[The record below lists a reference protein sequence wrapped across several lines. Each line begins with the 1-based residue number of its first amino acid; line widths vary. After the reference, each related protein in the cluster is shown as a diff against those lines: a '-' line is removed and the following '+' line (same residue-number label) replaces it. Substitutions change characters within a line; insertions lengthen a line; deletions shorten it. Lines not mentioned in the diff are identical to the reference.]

1 MVERRYGDG
10 ESAMGYL
17 LPAEYELYG
26 LAAETADALVTM
38 ASALME
44 AHCRRPTLM
53 AAEYTE
59 RIRLTAGAQT
69 GRLSYGPLLD
79 GALISARVRYA
90 RGRRGEAAELS
101 AGHEF
106 GFQVATAFGLPG
118 TWSVLD
124 VTTIDVYA
132 GARELTFPTNVLG
145 LGYNEAEIAYTAGLV
160 TVTEQIMAACAQIVK
175 NAEATPAL
183 NVKSSRLDTLQM
195 QYFAGTLI
203 DDGVSALLRPY
214 VAEKLG

>member
-1 MVERRYGDG
+1 
-10 ESAMGYL
+10 MGYL

-44 AHCRRPTLM
+44 AHCKRPTLL

-59 RIRLTAGAQT
+59 RIRLRAGAQT
-69 GRLSYGPLLD
+69 GWLSYGPLLS
-79 GALISARVRYA
+79 GALVSARVRYA
-90 RGRRGEAAELS
+90 RGRRGEYADLDVNQAL
-101 AGHEF
+101 GM
-106 GFQVATAFGLPG
+106 QIATAFALPG
-118 TWSVLD
+118 TWTNLD

-132 GARELTFPTNVLG
+132 GARELTFPVNFLG
-145 LGYNEAEIAYTAGLV
+145 LGYNEAEVVYTAGFV
-160 TVTEQIMAACAQIVK
+160 TVPEQIKAACAQIVK

-183 NVKSSRLDTLQM
+183 NVKSSRMDTLQIA
-195 QYFAGTLI
+195 YFGGTLL
-203 DDGVSALLRPY
+203 DDGVRAMLKPY